1 MNAPVKPAHLSAIGV
16 VSGAPSGSGAR
27 PGAWNAGSL
36 RALMRS
42 TLRGDQVILV
52 SNRQPHSHS
61 RSYALRGG
69 PVQISQSAGG
79 LVTALEPIAR
89 ACAGTWIAHGDGNA
103 DREVVDGSDG
113 WLAASSA
120 GSYRLRRIWLSAQ
133 QVRGYGDGFSNSG
146 LWPLCHMAHVRPRF
160 AREDWD
166 HYRAVNQRFADAV
179 VQEAQRSDPV
189 VLVQDYHLAL
199 LPALVRERLP
209 RATLVSFWHIPW
221 AHSEQMAMCPW
232 LPELID
238 GLLGSDIIG
247 FQTPRHVR
255 NFMESAETV
264 GRPAV
269 PATRSEIATGGR
281 RTRVRDFPISIA
293 WPGNAE
299 DCSTDVELPPATPD
313 ARPASRSETR
323 FMKNIGWPFPTGT
336 KLIVGVDRLDYTKG
350 LVERLQAV
358 ETLLDSKPQWRG
370 QLRFVQI
377 AAPTRAG
384 VAGYAELQSQMRAEA
399 DRINARFAPFGPV
412 PVLLLD
418 SHHDRQAVTTLYRAA
433 DLCLVTS
440 LHDGMNLVC
449 KEFVAARDDEQG
461 VLVLSQFAGATDEL
475 VQALIVNPYHL
486 AQVADAIHAGL
497 TMPLHEQ
504 RRRMRMLRATVKH
517 NNVYRWAARMLL
529 DAAAVRG
536 GREQSCLEPVGQCD
550 SGSGG
555 GRP

>member
-1 MNAPVKPAHLSAIGV
+1 
-16 VSGAPSGSGAR
+16 
-27 PGAWNAGSL
+27 
-36 RALMRS
+36 MRDERDK
-42 TLRGDQVILV
+42 L
-52 SNRQPHSHS
+52 
-61 RSYALRGG
+61 
-69 PVQISQSAGG
+69 
-79 LVTALEPIAR
+79 
-89 ACAGTWIAHGDGNA
+89 
-103 DREVVDGSDG
+103 
-113 WLAASSA
+113 
-120 GSYRLRRIWLSAQ
+120 
-133 QVRGYGDGFSNSG
+133 GF
-146 LWPLCHMAHVRPRF
+146 
-160 AREDWD
+160 E
-166 HYRAVNQRFADAV
+166 
-179 VQEAQRSDPV
+179 
-189 VLVQDYHLAL
+189 
-199 LPALVRERLP
+199 
-209 RATLVSFWHIPW
+209 
-221 AHSEQMAMCPW
+221 
-232 LPELID
+232 
-238 GLLGSDIIG
+238 
-247 FQTPRHVR
+247 
-255 NFMESAETV
+255 
-264 GRPAV
+264 
-269 PATRSEIATGGR
+269 
-281 RTRVRDFPISIA
+281 
-293 WPGNAE
+293 
-299 DCSTDVELPPATPD
+299 
-313 ARPASRSETR
+313 
-323 FMKNIGWPFPTGT
+323 
-336 KLIVGVDRLDYTKG
+336 

-370 QLRFVQI
+370 QLRFVKI